1 MQVKRPYSKLPPQ
14 NYLSKITSPKSPY
27 NNNKIPNIINL
38 WNSAQRN
45 NHRATIKDEDEDE
58 ERGEAIL
65 LLLLLWNPTWPVSIA
80 PQDVGRRSSK
90 RHWTW
95 EYRLC
100 CRSSLNFNPATDSWP
115 NRWRSITWGRFPVKR
130 IVSRR
135 FICIYICMDVYIR
148 TMKRARIIIYTS
160 WHCYAMVMA
169 GVTLQMDCR
178 AIV

>member
-14 NYLSKITSPKSPY
+14 NYYYLSKITSPKSPY

-80 PQDVGRRSSK
+80 PQDVGRRNDIGHGNIGCAAV
-90 RHWTW
+90 RPWTLIQPRIRGRIGDEASRGAGFPW
-95 EYRLC
+95 
-100 CRSSLNFNPATDSWP
+100 NASWVDDLYVYIYVWMCIYV
-115 NRWRSITWGRFPVKR
+115 RWRERELL
-130 IVSRR
+130 
-135 FICIYICMDVYIR
+135 YIPRD
-148 TMKRARIIIYTS
+148 T
-160 WHCYAMVMA
+160 AM
-169 GVTLQMDCR
+169 R
-178 AIV
+178 W